1 MCSKSSIVTICK
13 DNSIQWR
20 LFKMTFLRK
29 LASAALAATLTLAAA
44 VPVFAHDGWSQ
55 TNAPIVAQ
63 GQVSYV
69 ELLYGNHSN
78 EHKSYRIDGQWGN
91 SSKVF
96 VTTPAGV
103 KSDITGTRFY
113 TGEAATETTPALN
126 NYFVASFKSNT
137 PGAYIISTEAD
148 SVYKGAETATR
159 TLRSAKSFVAV
170 GDIPV
175 IERVKALTGFSKQV
189 SPDRAEL
196 IPGFNPAA
204 ITDGEQVSIQLL
216 LKGKPLVDTAV
227 DIIRRSSSEAIELT
241 TDASGVITFTT
252 GAADYY
258 LVRAKPSTS
267 EAKEGEYSTTNY
279 EATMTFTVQNKP
291 TKLPGL
297 VSTAKPHVYLNG
309 TVLSVGSL
317 TIAQG
322 TTKVDA
328 SFIKQNIDADYKGTG
343 LVTLR
348 TAAEAAGAVVEYFP
362 AVGGNQAA
370 VAIYTK

>member
-1 MCSKSSIVTICK
+1 MM
-13 DNSIQWR
+13 
-20 LFKMTFLRK
+20 FKK
-29 LASAALAATLTLAAA
+29 KIAGAALAAVLAFGAA

-55 TNAPIVAQ
+55 TSAPIVAQ
-63 GQVSYV
+63 NQISYV
-69 ELLYGNHSN
+69 ELMYGNHSN
-78 EHKSYRIDGQWGN
+78 EHKSYRIDGQWGS

-113 TGEAATETTPALN
+113 TGEPATEESPALN
-126 NYFVASFKSNT
+126 NYFVASFKSNI

-148 SVYKGAETATR
+148 SVFKGAEAASR

-175 IERVKALTGFSKQV
+175 LERVKALKGFSKQV

-196 IPGFNPAA
+196 VPVFNPAA
-204 ITDGEQVSIQLL
+204 VTPDETVSIQLL
-216 LKGKPLVDTAV
+216 LKGKPLADTAV
-227 DIIRRSSSEAIELT
+227 DIIRRSNSEAAELK
-241 TDASGVITFTT
+241 TDAKGVVTFKT

-258 LVRAKPSTS
+258 LVRAKPGTA

-279 EATMTFTVQNKP
+279 EATLTFTVQNKSV
-291 TKLPGL
+291 KLPGTP
-297 VSTAKPHVYLNG
+297 SSAKPLIYVNG
-309 TVLSVGSL
+309 NAAAASSL
-317 TIAQG
+317 TLAQG

-328 SFIKQNIDADYKGTG
+328 SFIKQHVDAAYKGTG
-343 LVTLR
+343 LVSLR
-348 TAAEAAGAVVEYFP
+348 SAAEAAGAFVEYFP

-370 VAIYTK
+370 VAVYAK

>member
-1 MCSKSSIVTICK
+1 MI
-13 DNSIQWR
+13 
-20 LFKMTFLRK
+20 FRK
-29 LASAALAATLTLAAA
+29 KLVGAALAAVLALGAA

-55 TNAPIVAQ
+55 TSAPIVAQ

-78 EHKSYRIDGQWGN
+78 EHKSYRIEGQWG
-91 SSKVF
+91 STSKVY

-113 TGEAATETTPALN
+113 VGEPATETTPALN
-126 NYFVASFKSNT
+126 NYFVASFKSNV

-148 SVYKGAETATR
+148 SVYKGADAASR

-175 IERVKALTGFSKQV
+175 LDRVKALTGFSKQV

-196 IPGFNPAA
+196 VPQFNPAA
-204 ITDGEQVSIQLL
+204 ITPDENVSIQLL
-216 LKGKPLVDTAV
+216 LKGKPLADTAIDV
-227 DIIRRSSSEAIELT
+227 IRRSNSEATELKS
-241 TDASGVITFTT
+241 DANGMVSFTT

-258 LVRAKPSTS
+258 LVRAKPSTT

-279 EATMTFTVQNKP
+279 EATMTFTVQNKSA
-291 TKLPGL
+291 KLPG
-297 VSTAKPHVYLNG
+297 SASGAKPHIYVNG
-309 TVLSVGSL
+309 NVTAVSSL

-328 SFIKQNIDADYKGTG
+328 SFIKQYVDAAYKGTG

-362 AVGGNQAA
+362 AVGANSAA

>member
-1 MCSKSSIVTICK
+1 MLLKK
-13 DNSIQWR
+13 
-20 LFKMTFLRK
+20 K
-29 LASAALAATLTLAAA
+29 LVGAALAAVLTLSAA
-44 VPVFAHDGWSQ
+44 VPAFAHDGWSQ
-55 TNAPIVAQ
+55 TSAPIVAQ
-63 GQVSYV
+63 NQVSYV
-69 ELLYGNHSN
+69 ELMYGNHSN
-78 EHKSYRIDGQWGN
+78 EHKSYRLDGQWGS

-113 TGEAATETTPALN
+113 TGEPATEETPALN
-126 NYFVASFKSNT
+126 NYFVASFKSNI

-148 SVYKGAETATR
+148 SVYKGADASSR

-170 GDIPV
+170 SDIPV
-175 IERVKALTGFSKQV
+175 LERVSALKGFAKQV

-196 IPGFNPAA
+196 IPQFNPAA
-204 ITDGEQVSIQLL
+204 VTPDETVSVQLL
-216 LKGKPLVDTAV
+216 LKGKPLGSTAV
-227 DIIRRSSSEAIELT
+227 DVIRRSNSEATELK
-241 TDASGVITFTT
+241 TDANGVLTFKT

-267 EAKEGEYSTTNY
+267 EAVEGEYSTTNY
-279 EATMTFTVQNKP
+279 EATMTFTVQNKSV
-291 TKLPGL
+291 KLPGT
-297 VSTAKPHVYLNG
+297 VISAKPHIYVNG
-309 TVLSVGSL
+309 SLVAASSL

-328 SFIKQNIDADYKGTG
+328 AFIKQHVDTAYQGKG

-348 TAAEAAGAVVEYFP
+348 SAAEAAGASVEYFP